1 VFLLYSS
8 DVGSKLLRIKFRKQN
23 EDQVIFSEWG
33 GQKLLLALKC
43 LFEETKQ
50 LYDKIFPDID
60 GK

>member
-1 VFLLYSS
+1 V
-8 DVGSKLLRIKFRKQN
+8 DR
-23 EDQVIFSEWG
+23 VIIPEWG

-43 LFEETKQ
+43 PFEETKQ